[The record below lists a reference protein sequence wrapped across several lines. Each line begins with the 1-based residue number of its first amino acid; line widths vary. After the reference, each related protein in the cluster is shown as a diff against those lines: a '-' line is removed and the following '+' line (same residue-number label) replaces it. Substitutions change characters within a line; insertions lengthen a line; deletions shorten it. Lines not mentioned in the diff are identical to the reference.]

1 MKPKQIP
8 KSFAL
13 WLKNQLVN
21 DMDIDKIDVT
31 AYYDHAITVAENKTV
46 FTQKFGNL
54 FKPTHAKLTKAEQ
67 KEVEKQHILES
78 KKAEYSERFGI
89 EIKMV

>member
-1 MKPKQIP
+1 MRPQ
-8 KSFAL
+8 
-13 WLKNQLVN
+13 VG
-21 DMDIDKIDVT
+21 
-31 AYYDHAITVAENKTV
+31 
-46 FTQKFGNL
+46 KFGNL

-67 KEVEKQHILES
+67 KEIEKHHILES